1 MISADFKS
9 YIEELRANS
18 IKAKKRLLDTNF
30 TTYPDNATR
39 EQKTAFVRQFV
50 DLIGDLAL
58 FPDEQVL
65 NKLYSLDFAN
75 RTLRWMVDID
85 EILVEMIRLLK
96 IGGFLFEPLP
106 FLVAINGHLSVKL
119 KISMFEDFELIESYN
134 NSETNI
140 VFSDY
145 DKRFN
150 RRKYQEQKNEE
161 VPKTE
166 FEGLMNE
173 QIDFFKNITNEDEA
187 TAKAFFVKM
196 ARGDTSYFISE
207 LNKFQCFKISKRQV
221 YLELFPLLKMI
232 LKDVE
237 MLSEVDYHKKKESN
251 YDADYTKYRISR
263 VKKILKK

>member
-39 EQKTAFVRQFV
+39 EQKTAFVCQFV
-50 DLIGDLAL
+50 DFIGDLAL

-106 FLVAINGHLSVKL
+106 FLDAISSHLFFKL
-119 KISMFEDFELIESYN
+119 KISMLEDFELIERYN

-145 DKRFN
+145 DRRFR

-161 VPKTE
+161 VPRKE
-166 FEGLMNE
+166 FEDLMNE
-173 QIDFFKNITNEDEA
+173 QIDVFKYITNEDE
-187 TAKAFFVKM
+187 TTVKAFFVKV
-196 ARGDTSYFISE
+196 ARGDTSYFISK
-207 LNKFQCFKISKRQV
+207 LSNFQCFKISKRQV

-232 LKDVE
+232 MKDVE

-251 YDADYTKYRISR
+251 YDADYTKYKIAR
-263 VKKILKK
+263 VKKIFRI